1 MLSQVP
7 LEWHVFMVGLR
18 SLLSHR
24 EGFHGSQSK
33 NFCVHA
39 KKIVGLYPNL
49 SNSEDHLHLHGWT
62 RAVWSAYVWTR
73 SNGLIYGNSD
83 LLVAVQSTFFK
94 SRLSVIYLISRPI
107 LRIGWLSYSIR
118 ICHTWSRLN
127 KIPALRSSYHKNV
140 SPESVMLIIFKTI
153 ASPGGWAE
161 GKKRVFLDEDPWHLI
176 GYCLTVNTVGLY
188 VYPFDF
194 ILSNTHIIHR
204 VHSILNV
211 WTNSRVIRKNITK
224 HAADPELLKECIAL
238 ICSSAI
244 KSTFVTTATHR
255 QHPALKWYFN
265 FALIL
270 IVTLLKTEI

>member
-1 MLSQVP
+1 MDASG
-7 LEWHVFMVGLR
+7 LERIRLNAFKR
-18 SLLSHR
+18 T
-24 EGFHGSQSK
+24 
-33 NFCVHA
+33 
-39 KKIVGLYPNL
+39 
-49 SNSEDHLHLHGWT
+49 HLWQFRFARGCS
-62 RAVWSAYVWTR
+62 V
-73 SNGLIYGNSD
+73 D
-83 LLVAVQSTFFK
+83 FFK
-94 SRLSVIYLISRPI
+94 SRLSVLYLISRPI
-107 LRIGWLSYSIR
+107 LRNGWLSYSIR

-127 KIPALRSSYHKNV
+127 KIPASRSSYHKNV

-153 ASPGGWAE
+153 ASRGGWAE

-255 QHPALKWYFN
+255 QYPALKWYFN